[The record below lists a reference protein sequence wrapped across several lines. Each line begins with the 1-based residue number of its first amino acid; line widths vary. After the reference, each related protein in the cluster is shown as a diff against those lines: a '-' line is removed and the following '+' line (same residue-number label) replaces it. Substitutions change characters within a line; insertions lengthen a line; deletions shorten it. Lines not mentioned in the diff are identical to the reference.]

1 MKYGTAPLDCGGC
14 KVQTPCSEQVK
25 DPGTPVVSSR
35 PKAGM
40 LMTEEEIFD
49 PRFESRSKKRP
60 KFQLKP

>member
-1 MKYGTAPLDCGGC
+1 MIVEAVKSNLLAVSKL
-14 KVQTPCSEQVK
+14 KK
-25 DPGTPVVSSR
+25 DPGMPVVSSS